1 MWNKSGVQRFAND
14 AWHYTQKG
22 LYGVQVATEIA
33 AGLKGAYAVGG
44 QLARAGAAILPL
56 IL

>member
-1 MWNKSGVQRFAND
+1 MWNKGGVQRFAND
-14 AWHYTQKG
+14 AWHFTQKG
-22 LYGVQVATEIA
+22 LHAVQVGTEIA
-33 AGLKGAYAVGG
+33 GALKGAYAVGG

>member
-1 MWNKSGVQRFAND
+1 MWSKASVQRFAHD

-22 LYGVQVATEIA
+22 LHAVQVGTEL
-33 AGLKGAYAVGG
+33 AGAFKGAMAVGG
-44 QLARAGAAILPL
+44 QLARVGATILPM

>member
-1 MWNKSGVQRFAND
+1 MWNKAGVQRFANN
-14 AWHYTQKG
+14 AMHYTQKG
-22 LYGVQVATEIA
+22 IHMVSTGMEIA
-33 AGLKGAYAVGG
+33 GALKGAYAVGG

>member
-1 MWNKSGVQRFAND
+1 MWSKAGVQRFAHD

-22 LYGVQVATEIA
+22 LHAVETGVQIGA
-33 AGLKGAYAVGG
+33 AFKGAYAVGG
-44 QLARAGAAILPL
+44 QLARVGATILPL